1 MNRIKI
7 SRRQF
12 LLSFVLLI
20 GCSLSGIAFSGER
33 TSVRPSKQTDA
44 TMTAEEEFRRNYS
57 NPGGMWM
64 PFQMTLPEHQENFRK
79 MGVSIPSAQLSDPLA
94 HPLAAVVSLGGCTAS
109 FVSPDGLIVTNHH
122 CVQGALQRNSSEK
135 QDLVEN
141 GFLAKDRASELNA
154 GPAQRVMVAQAF
166 RDVTREMR
174 DGLEKIGNPVKRK
187 KESERR
193 MKTLIAEAEK
203 DRPGIRCS
211 VASFFGDSQYQLI
224 EYLEIRDVRLVYAP
238 NRSVGNFGGEIDN
251 WAWPRHCGD
260 FSFLRAYVGRDGKP
274 ADFSLDNV
282 PYKPAHYLKVSA
294 AGVNKGDFVMVVGYP
309 GRTERAATAAEILHD
324 VEWFYPY
331 SIQYYKERYEITEK
345 LINSADKNT
354 AIKAVVAKQSVQ
366 NRLEKAEGVLAGL
379 TKGDLLDRKTELDA
393 RIKTWAAGAGREVI
407 KADIEKMEKIQAKAR
422 KTARAD
428 FDREASFSG
437 SSLLS
442 TALLLVR
449 MAEERQKKDA
459 DRKPGFQ
466 DRDMNNMVARQKSFA
481 REYDRTLDR
490 EFFRLSLLRAA
501 RLPGPER
508 PWLAR
513 FLGMNRRKA
522 INEAGIDAALTRMYE
537 NTRLE
542 DEAVRLDLLKN
553 GTMSSL
559 RSSKDPFIKAALAV
573 WPIYKAEEKKSDSRE
588 GDLLLVTPAYAGAM
602 REVLGGFLAPDANST
617 LRISYGT
624 VRSFAPDSER
634 EADWPFTTGVQI
646 LAKDKGKEPFDSPKK
661 LLEAL
666 KAKRYGPYAQEALN
680 GELPID
686 FLSDL
691 DITNGNSGS
700 ATLNDNGDLVGLAF
714 DGTTEGMAS
723 DVVFNGESTRAIHA
737 DTRYILWTMDAID
750 GADYLVKEMGIEP
763 SL

>member
-7 SRRQF
+7 SGRQL
-12 LLSFVLLI
+12 LLSSALLI
-20 GCSLSGIAFSGER
+20 GCSLSGIAFSGEG
-33 TSVRPSKQTDA
+33 TSVRPSRQTDA
-44 TMTAEEEFRRNYS
+44 AMTAEEAFRRNYS

-64 PFQMTLPEHQENFRK
+64 PSQMTLPEHQENFRK
-79 MGVSIPSAQLSDPLA
+79 MGVSIPAAQLSDPLA

-122 CVQGALQRNSSEK
+122 CVQDALQRNSSEK

-141 GFLAKDRASELNA
+141 GFLAKDRAGELSA

-174 DGLEKIGNPVKRK
+174 DGLEKIRNPVKRK
-187 KESERR
+187 RESERR
-193 MKTLIAEAEK
+193 MKALIAETEK

-211 VASFFGDSQYQLI
+211 VASFFGDSQYKLI

-238 NRSVGNFGGEIDN
+238 HRAVGNFGGEIDN

-260 FSFLRAYVGRDGKP
+260 FSFFRAYVGKDGKP
-274 ADFSLDNV
+274 EDFSPDNV

-294 AGVNKGDFVMVVGYP
+294 EGVKKSDFVMVVGYP
-309 GRTERAATAAEILHD
+309 GRTERTETAAEIRHD

-331 SIQYYKERYEITEK
+331 SIQYYKERYQITEK

-354 AIKAVVAKQSVQ
+354 AIKAVVAKQYVQ

-379 TKGDLLDRKTELDA
+379 TKGDLLDRKAELDT
-393 RIKTWAAGAGREVI
+393 RIKAWAAAPGREAI
-407 KADIEKMEKIQAKAR
+407 KSDIEKMEKIQAEAR
-422 KTARAD
+422 RTARAD
-428 FDREASFSG
+428 FDRNAAFSG

-442 TALLLVR
+442 TALTLVR
-449 MAEERQKKDA
+449 MAEERPKKDA

-466 DRDMNNMVARQKSFA
+466 DRDMNNMVARQKSFT

-501 RLPGPER
+501 KLPGPER

-513 FLGMNRRKA
+513 LFGMNRGKA
-522 INEAGIDAALTRMYE
+522 IDEAVIDVALTSMYE

-553 GTMSSL
+553 GTMAGL
-559 RSSKDPFIKAALAV
+559 RANKDPFIKAALAV
-573 WPIYKAEEKKSDSRE
+573 WQIYKAEEKISDSRE
-588 GDLLLVTPAYAGAM
+588 GDLLLVKPAYTGAM
-602 REVLGGFLAPDANST
+602 LDVLGGFLAPDANST

-634 EADWPFTTGVQI
+634 EADWPFTTGAQI
-646 LAKDKGKEPFDSPKK
+646 LAKDTGKEPFDSPGK

-666 KAKRYGPYAQEALN
+666 KAQRYGPYAQEALN
-680 GELPID
+680 GELPVD

-700 ATLNDNGDLVGLAF
+700 PTLNDNGDLVGLAF
-714 DGTTEGMAS
+714 DGTMEGVAS

-737 DTRYILWTMDAID
+737 DTRYMLWIMDAVD
-750 GADYLVKEMGIEP
+750 GADYLVREMGIEP

>member
-7 SRRQF
+7 LRVQF
-12 LLSFVLLI
+12 LLSSALLI
-20 GCSLSGIAFSGER
+20 ACSIRGIAFSGEW
-33 TSVRPSKQTDA
+33 TSVQPPKKTEA
-44 TMTAEEEFRRNYS
+44 TITAEEVFRRNYS

-64 PFQMTLPEHQENFRK
+64 PSQMTLPEHQENLRK
-79 MGVSIPSAQLSDPLA
+79 MGVSIPAAQMSDPLA

-141 GFLAKDRASELNA
+141 GFLAKDRASELSA

-166 RDVTREMR
+166 RDVTKEMR
-174 DGLEKIGNPVKRK
+174 DGLEKIRNPIKRK
-187 KESERR
+187 KESEKR
-193 MKTLIAEAEK
+193 MKALIAETEK

-211 VASFFGDSQYQLI
+211 VVSFFGDSQYQLI

-238 NRSVGNFGGEIDN
+238 QRSVGNFGGEIDN

-260 FSFLRAYVGRDGKP
+260 FSFLRAYVGPDGKP
-274 ADFSLDNV
+274 ADFSPDNV
-282 PYKPAHYLKVSA
+282 PYRSAHYLKVSA
-294 AGVNKGDFVMVVGYP
+294 AGVKKGDFVMVVGYP
-309 GRTERAATAAEILHD
+309 GRTERTATAAEIRHD

-331 SIQYYKERYEITEK
+331 SIQYYRERYKITEK
-345 LINSADKNT
+345 LIKSADKNS
-354 AIKAVVAKQSVQ
+354 AIKAVVAKQYVQ

-393 RIKTWAAGAGREVI
+393 RIKTWAAGAGREAI
-407 KADIEKMEKIQAKAR
+407 KADIEKMEKIQAETR
-422 KTARAD
+422 RTARAD
-428 FDREASFSG
+428 FDRNAAFSG

-449 MAEERQKKDA
+449 MAEERPKKDA

-466 DRDMNNMVARQKSFA
+466 DRDMNIMIARQKSFT

-501 RLPGPER
+501 KLPGLER

-513 FLGMNRRKA
+513 LLGMNRRKV
-522 INEAGIDAALTRMYE
+522 INEAAIDVALTRMYE

-553 GTMSSL
+553 GTMAVL
-559 RSSKDPFIKAALAV
+559 RSSKDPFIKAALGV
-573 WPIYKAEEKKSDSRE
+573 WPTYKAEEKKSDSRE
-588 GDLLLVTPAYAGAM
+588 GDLLLVTPAYTRAM
-602 REVLGGFLAPDANST
+602 LEVLGGFLAPDANST

-634 EADWPFTTGVQI
+634 EVDWPFTTGVQI
-646 LAKDKGKEPFDSPKK
+646 LAKDTGKEPFNSPKK

-700 ATLNDNGDLVGLAF
+700 ATLNDKGDLVGLAF

-737 DTRYILWTMDAID
+737 DTRYMLWTMDAMD
-750 GADYLVKEMGIEP
+750 GADYLVREMGIEP